1 MDARTYRKAIGRN
14 IWHFCFDCSTCPR
27 KTTSRLLTGGPLK
40 MASYVE
46 NASFVTGPTIAN
58 AIAIPRLAETEIL
71 TGVVA

>member
-1 MDARTYRKAIGRN
+1 MLALIEKQLAGTFGTFA
-14 IWHFCFDCSTCPR
+14 STAPRGPR
-27 KTTSRLLTGGPLK
+27 KTTSTLLTGGPLK